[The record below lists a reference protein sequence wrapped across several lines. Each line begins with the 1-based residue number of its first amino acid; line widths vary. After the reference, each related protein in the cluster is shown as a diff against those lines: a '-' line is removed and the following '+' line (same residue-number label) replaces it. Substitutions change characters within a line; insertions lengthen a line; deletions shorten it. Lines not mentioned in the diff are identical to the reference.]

1 MKDVMKGIYDIII
14 IGGGCA
20 GLTAAVYARRAG
32 KTVLLLENNSFGG
45 QISLTNEVENFPG
58 FMNISGGELSE
69 RLHGQATALGT
80 ETVFDTATGI
90 KETGKYKTVVTQYGE
105 YTGKAVII
113 AGGLRHRKTGLPEE
127 EKFVG
132 RGVSYC
138 AVCDGAFY
146 KNKRVAVLGGG
157 NTALGDAAFLA
168 DICED
173 VTVIHRREEFRADKS
188 AVLRLKEKSNVNY
201 ELNSVLT
208 GINGEGAV
216 TSVTVKNTL
225 TGAEKEIPVSGLFV
239 AIGQLPQNGVYK
251 DVVEL
256 DGYGYIIAGE
266 DCRTSRAGIFAAGDC
281 RTKQLRQL
289 VTAAADGAVAATNAC
304 RYIDKT
310 E

>member
-1 MKDVMKGIYDIII
+1 MKGIYDIII

-58 FMNISGGELSE
+58 FMNISGAELSE

-90 KETGKYKTVVTQYGE
+90 KETGKYKTVVAEYGE

-251 DVVEL
+251 DIVEL

>member
-58 FMNISGGELSE
+58 FMNISGAELSE

-90 KETGKYKTVVTQYGE
+90 KETGKYKTVVAEYGE

-113 AGGLRHRKTGLPEE
+113 AGGLRHRKTGLSEE

-132 RGVSYC
+132 RGLSYC

-208 GINGEGAV
+208 GIKGEGAV
-216 TSVTVKNTL
+216 SSVTVKNTL

>member
-1 MKDVMKGIYDIII
+1 MKGIYDIII

-45 QISLTNEVENFPG
+45 QISLTSEVENFPG

-69 RLHGQATALGT
+69 RLHEQATALGT
-80 ETVFDTATGI
+80 KTVFDTAKGI
-90 KETGKYKTVVTQYGE
+90 KETGKYKTVVTEYGE

-168 DICED
+168 DICEA

-208 GINGEGAV
+208 GIKGEGAV
-216 TSVTVKNTL
+216 SSVTVKNTL

-239 AIGQLPQNGVYK
+239 AIGQLPQNEAYK
-251 DVVEL
+251 DIVEL
-256 DGYGYIIAGE
+256 DEYGYIIAGE
-266 DCRTSRAGIFAAGDC
+266 DCRTSREGIFAAGDC

-304 RYIDKT
+304 RYIDET

>member
-58 FMNISGGELSE
+58 FMNISGAELSE

-90 KETGKYKTVVTQYGE
+90 KETGKYKTVVAEYGE

-251 DVVEL
+251 DIVEL

>member
-1 MKDVMKGIYDIII
+1 MKDIYDIII

-45 QISLTNEVENFPG
+45 QISLTSEVENFPG

-69 RLHGQATALGT
+69 RLHEQATALGT
-80 ETVFDTATGI
+80 KTLFDTATGI
-90 KETGKYKTVVTQYGE
+90 KETGKYKTVVAEYGE
-105 YTGKAVII
+105 YTARAVII
-113 AGGLRHRKTGLPEE
+113 AGGLRHRKTGLSEE

-168 DICED
+168 DICEA

-208 GINGEGAV
+208 GIKGEGAV
-216 TSVTVKNTL
+216 SSVTVKNTL

-251 DVVEL
+251 DIVEL
-256 DGYGYIIAGE
+256 DGYGYIVAGE